1 MFNVLNL
8 CSYMTPKEFIQKLIQ
23 ERDSLYGNWR
33 GDAEKKQRY
42 YALKEMVRQ
51 LKNAVKHGSTT
62 FAMFAADPAITDKRL
77 QDLVKKYAV
86 EEAAQQSNTDD
97 VTNNETSEL
106 TPIHESPE
114 AVFKKMQVYLNM
126 ITKHLNHSLILCC
139 APGVGKT
146 YRVKTALRAAGYNE
160 GHNMITIKGRCA
172 PRVLYST
179 LYEYGDPGD
188 IVVIDDADGLIGPNA
203 PEDSINILKAA
214 LDSDD
219 DGDGGRLVTYGVS
232 GRVLDS
238 DGKEIPKR
246 FSFKGSVIVIT
257 NWNAGNID
265 SAVRNRSYVQDIYF
279 NPDDMLYIIKKL
291 MPAIEPNKLTV
302 KSKFKAYDYL
312 KKLAAEGT
320 DLEISIR
327 TFTTCAM
334 LFEAGSKSPDIT
346 DQEVHSMIRE
356 QMRMQSDR
364 RRGKKVKH

>member
-1 MFNVLNL
+1 
-8 CSYMTPKEFIQKLIQ
+8 MTPKEFIQKLIA

-33 GDAEKKQRY
+33 GDADKKQRY
-42 YALKEMVRQ
+42 YLLKEMVRQ
-51 LKNAVKHGSTT
+51 LKNAVKHGSAT
-62 FAMFAADPAITDKRL
+62 FAEFAADPAITNKSL
-77 QDLVKKYAV
+77 QDMVKKYAV
-86 EEAAQQSNTDD
+86 EEAATQP
-97 VTNNETSEL
+97 EL
-106 TPIHESPE
+106 EVVENAEEAEDQPIHETPE
-114 AVFKKMQVYLNM
+114 AVFKKMTVYLNM
-126 ITKHLNHSLILCC
+126 ITKQMNHSLILCG

-188 IVVIDDADGLIGPNA
+188 IVVIDDADGLVGPNA

-219 DGDGGRLVTYGVS
+219 DGEGGRLVTYGVS
-232 GRVLDS
+232 GTIVDS
-238 DGKEIPKR
+238 YGKAIPKR

-279 NPDDMLYIIKKL
+279 TPDDMLYIIKKL
-291 MPAIEPNKLTV
+291 MPAIEPNKLSV

-312 KKLAAEGT
+312 KKLAAKGT

-334 LFEAGSKSPDIT
+334 LYEAGSKSPDIT
-346 DQEVHSMIRE
+346 EEDVQSMIRE